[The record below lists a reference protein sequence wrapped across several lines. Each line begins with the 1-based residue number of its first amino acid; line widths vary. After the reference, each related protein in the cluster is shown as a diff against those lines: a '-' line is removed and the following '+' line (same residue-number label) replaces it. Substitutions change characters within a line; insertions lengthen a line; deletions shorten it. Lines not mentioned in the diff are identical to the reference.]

1 MKHTAL
7 LIPVALACA
16 ALLAGCDAGSGGQ
29 PQTAEP
35 TASDAAPSQTTSAS
49 EPSPSPSSSAQQ
61 AADGRDVAACF
72 DGDCEIAV
80 EKSTTIPLD
89 SKFDLGDLVVE
100 EVGPNSVKVSKG
112 EGYFSMTVGAG
123 GATAGQDGTLLA
135 YTLVAVTGSE
145 AIIRF
150 WPAG

>member
-1 MKHTAL
+1 MNRTAA
-7 LIPVALACA
+7 PVAATLACVA
-16 ALLAGCDAGSGGQ
+16 VLAGCTAGSGGQ

-35 TASDAAPSQTTSAS
+35 TRSDAAPSQAVAAP
-49 EPSPSPSSSAQQ
+49 EPSPSPSSAHR

-89 SKFDLGDLVVE
+89 PKFDLGELVVD
-100 EVGPNSVKVSKG
+100 EVGPNSVKVTRG
-112 EGYFSMTVGAG
+112 DGYFSMTVGAG
-123 GATAGQDGTLLA
+123 GATAGEDGVLLA
-135 YTLVAVTGSE
+135 YTLVAVTGTE